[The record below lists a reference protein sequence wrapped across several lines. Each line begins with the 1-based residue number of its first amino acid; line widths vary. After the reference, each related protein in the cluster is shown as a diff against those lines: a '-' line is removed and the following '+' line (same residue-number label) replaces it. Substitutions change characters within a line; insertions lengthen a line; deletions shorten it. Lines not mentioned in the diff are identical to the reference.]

1 MIFDTH
7 AHYND
12 KAFAQDLSQVLAG
25 FPAAGI
31 GNVVNVADSMESLN
45 EVLRLSRTYSFFYA
59 ALGIHPSCVKELN
72 EERLEQLHG
81 LLHEPKVV
89 AVGEIGLDY
98 HYGDEDRQEQQ
109 YWFRRQLRMAAEEN
123 LPVIIH
129 SRDAAKD
136 TMDLIRE
143 CPGTAGV
150 IHCYGYSP
158 EMAEQYVRM
167 GFFIGVGGVVTF
179 RNGRRLKETVQR
191 IPLENI
197 VLETD
202 CPYLAPEPHRGE
214 RNSSLYLPFVVH
226 AIAELRQIPEEEVI
240 RVTEQNARRLY
251 RLPLD
256 SPE

>member
-12 KAFAQDLSQVLAG
+12 EAFRNDLDAVVGQ
-25 FPAAGI
+25 FHEAGI
-31 GNVVNVADSMESLN
+31 GRVVNVADSVASVDR
-45 EVLRLSRTYSFFYA
+45 VLELADRYPFFYA
-59 ALGIHPSCVKELN
+59 ALGIHPACVGALT
-72 EERLEQLHG
+72 EEKLSGIRAKLHA
-81 LLHEPKVV
+81 PKVV

-98 HYGDEDRQEQQ
+98 HYGTEDKDLQQ
-109 YWFRRQLRMAAEEN
+109 HWFRRQLSMAREER

-143 CPGTAGV
+143 EKGITGV
-150 IHCYGYSP
+150 IHCYSYSP
-158 EMAEQYVRM
+158 EMAEEYVRM

-179 RNGRRLKETVQR
+179 RNGRKLKETVRR
-191 IPLENI
+191 IPIGHI

-214 RNSSLYLPFVVH
+214 RNSSLYLPYVVK
-226 AIAELRQIPEEEVI
+226 AIAALKEMTPEEVI
-240 RVTEQNARRLY
+240 RATEQNAERLY
-251 RLPLD
+251 GLTEKPF
-256 SPE
+256 